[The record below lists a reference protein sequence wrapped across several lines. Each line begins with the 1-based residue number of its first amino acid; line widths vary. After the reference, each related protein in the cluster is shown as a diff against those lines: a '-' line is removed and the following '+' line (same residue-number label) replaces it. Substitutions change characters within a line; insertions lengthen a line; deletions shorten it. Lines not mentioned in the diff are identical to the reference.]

1 MSDLLFNI
9 RFGARHFQVGTRPW
23 RVSFRVNGYW
33 LENKPKN
40 WFCVYTLFGKH
51 F

>member
-9 RFGARHFQVGTRPW
+9 RFGKRHFQIGTRPL
-23 RVSFRVNGYW
+23 RVTFGVNKYFVQ
-33 LENKPKN
+33 NPPAS
-40 WFCVYTLFGKH
+40 WFEVYTLFGKH